1 MEPFVGEI
9 RMFAGN
15 FAPTGWATC
24 DGQLLSIAENSTL
37 FQLLGTSY
45 GGDGET
51 TFGLPGL
58 RGRAPG
64 HVGSNLAMGEGGG
77 TETVALTA
85 ANPPGHGPAAH
96 VASARAPLRP
106 AG

>member
-24 DGQLLSIAENSTL
+24 DGQLLPIAENSTL

-45 GGDGET
+45 GGGGEINL
-51 TFGLPGL
+51 GLPHPP
-58 RGRAPG
+58 GRAPG
-64 HVGSNLAMGEGGG
+64 HVGGTPARGEGRG
-77 TETVALTA
+77 TATA
-85 ANPPGHGPAAH
+85 ALAAGSATSALPAA
-96 VASARAPLRP
+96 RP
-106 AG
+106 RP